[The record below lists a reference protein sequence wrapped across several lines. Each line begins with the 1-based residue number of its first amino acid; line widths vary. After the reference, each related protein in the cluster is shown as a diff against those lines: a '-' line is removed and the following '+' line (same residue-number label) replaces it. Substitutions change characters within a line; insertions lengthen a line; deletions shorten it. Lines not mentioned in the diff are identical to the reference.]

1 MNKKHFEK
9 LTPINNV
16 ELGIYED
23 ALNFVFENDD
33 IKNIAV
39 TGAYGAGKSSVI
51 ESYKYR
57 YKEIKFLNISLA
69 NFDEINQEDSEN
81 AINENL
87 GKHENDKIKNVK
99 KHKTASVKESVL
111 EGKILNQLIHKI
123 DSSKIPQTNFKV
135 KQKISNRNIIK
146 LTLLSLVYILSA
158 FYMYFYNTWNNY
170 VEGLQ
175 GYKLLGILKFTTNW
189 SGLFIS
195 GLILSIL
202 SGIVV
207 FNIIKFEK
215 NRNIFKKL
223 KFQGNE
229 IEIFEKSEES
239 YFDKYLNEVLYI
251 FDNSNVD
258 VIVFEDMDRYNV
270 NQIFQRLREINNL
283 INSKRIKEKN
293 KPLRFVYLLRD
304 DIFISKDRTKFFDFI
319 IPIVPVVDSS
329 NSYDQFIKH
338 LKAGEVFEKFDEYF
352 LQQISLYVDDMRILK
367 NIYNEFM
374 IYNSR
379 ISTTEQTYN
388 KLLAIIVYKNI
399 FPRDFSD
406 TQNNIGFVSTLFNS
420 KEEIIKSNIN
430 SINSEIKKLQDIISR
445 CNNEHVK
452 NLDELGKL
460 FTKYHYL
467 RGDYIDDGDSEY
479 INRKQAIDVRNND
492 QIDDLKNK
500 IKKLEARRL
509 ELKNKKVKDL
519 INRQNID
526 AIFSLN
532 YKNFLNEENDFKEIK
547 GSQYFGL
554 IRFLI
559 RNGHI
564 DETYEDYIT
573 YFYPNSLTANDKM
586 FLRSVTD
593 KSAKDWNYK
602 IDNHKLVLSKLRK
615 VDFLEIETLNFSLFN
630 YILENR
636 NEHEESLITIIDQL
650 KNKKHF
656 KFVEQYFDYSSYHS
670 IPCTLVINKYWTT
683 FLKEM
688 INESKFRYDNQK
700 EYILLT
706 IYWSSIDIIDKIN
719 KDNILTETI
728 SSDTMFLNIKEPDLE
743 KLIPELLRIG
753 VKFKNLNY
761 EKSHKD
767 LFKAV
772 YQNNLYELT
781 FENISLMLRKI
792 YGIKSGND
800 ILHKNY
806 SLLYKGKTSKL
817 YEYVNENIKEYM
829 SLLLDN
835 CEGEIKDAP
844 EAAIEIINNENISIQ
859 NRSLYVQ
866 YLETELQS
874 LKDIK
879 ELNLWDSLLIHN
891 VIKYSEDNILYYF
904 FEKGKKLD
912 ETLVNFINGN
922 DKSLKFLI
930 KHIDSILGKNSTPLL
945 FDEVIICDKI
955 HDNKYKNMLAHL
967 NFYYDTFEIVGISE
981 SKVKILI
988 DLGIIKMTADNV
1000 EFMKENYESQFL
1012 YFIIK
1017 NIDKY
1022 VDNVMEDK
1030 PLSYEDLISILELDV
1045 EDSFK
1050 IKLISNT
1057 DESILVINKNY
1068 SEEIIKYILQH
1079 NFDESE
1085 LRNLIKSYEK
1095 RSDSLKKVLREIS
1108 LTYIETII
1116 QENIKLPLDIFKYL
1130 IQENITT
1137 DNKFMIL
1144 IANMDSYSREQ
1155 CEEFIKRIGSKEHEK
1170 LFTTGRPKLEVN
1182 EINEAILEKFKVKG
1196 WISSFQEAENGI
1208 YKIYGKNLKKE
1219 TIDPILL

>member
-189 SGLFIS
+189 YGLFVS

-293 KPLRFVYLLRD
+293 KPLRFIYLLRD

-338 LKAGEVFEKFDEYF
+338 LKAGEVFEKFDEHF

-379 ISTTEQTYN
+379 INTTEQTYN

-406 TQNNIGFVSTLFNS
+406 TQNNIGFVSTLLNN
-420 KEEIIKSNIN
+420 KEEIL
-430 SINSEIKKLQDIISR
+430 SINIKYIDDKIKEIKEKKEA
-445 CNNEHVK
+445 CNNEHLK
-452 NLDELGKL
+452 NEDELMKIYGRQNGYGEWVITNNK
-460 FTKYHYL
+460 
-467 RGDYIDDGDSEY
+467 EY
-479 INRKQAIDVRNND
+479 IKRKELIDIINSGNIKDLDNEVRGLEYEKSK
-492 QIDDLKNK
+492 LKSEK
-500 IKKLEARRL
+500 IK
-509 ELKNKKVKDL
+509 
-519 INRQNID
+519 NIITRENVD
-526 AIFSLN
+526 DIFRIS
-532 YKNFLNEENDFKEIK
+532 YKNNLNEKNDFKEIRR
-547 GSQYFGL
+547 SQYFGL

-559 RNGHI
+559 WNGYI
-564 DETYEDYIT
+564 DETYEDYMT
-573 YFYPNSLTANDKM
+573 YFYPNSLTTNDKM

-593 KSAKDWNYK
+593 KVAKDWNYN
-602 IDNHKLVLSKLRK
+602 IDNHKLVLSRLRE
-615 VDFLEIETLNFSLFN
+615 VDFLETETLNFSLF
-630 YILENR
+630 YHIMGK
-636 NEHEESLITIIDQL
+636 ESEYKLFLINFIEQL
-650 KNKKHF
+650 KSKRSF
-656 KFVEQYFDYSSYHS
+656 MFVESYFNSQYSSVM
-670 IPCTLVINKYWTT
+670 CTLVINKYWTT

-688 INESKFRYDNQK
+688 INESKFSYDNQK

-706 IYWSSIDIIDKIN
+706 LYWSSIEVIDKIN
-719 KDNILTETI
+719 EDNILTETI
-728 SSDTMFLNIKEPDLE
+728 SSDTIFLDIKEPNLE

-767 LFKAV
+767 LFESV
-772 YQNNLYELT
+772 YKNKLYEFT

-792 YGIKSGND
+792 YKISSEND

-806 SLLYKGKTSKL
+806 SLFYKGKTSKL
-817 YEYVNENIKEYM
+817 YEYVDEKIEEYM
-829 SLLLDN
+829 SLLLNN
-835 CEGEIKDAP
+835 CERKIKDDS
-844 EAAIEIINNENISIQ
+844 EAAIEIINNENITIS
-859 NRSLYVQ
+859 NRDLYIQ
-866 YLETELQS
+866 YLETELEA

-879 ELNLWDSLLIHN
+879 ESKLWDSLLRHN
-891 VIKYSEDNILYYF
+891 VLKYSEDNILYYF

-922 DKSLKFLI
+922 DKPLKFLV
-930 KHIDSILGKNSTPLL
+930 KEIDSTFGEDSASSL
-945 FDEVIICDKI
+945 FDEVILLDTI
-955 HDNKYKNMLAHL
+955 HDHKYKNMLADL
-967 NFYYDTFEIVGISE
+967 NFYYDNFDIIEIPE

-988 DLGIIKMTADNV
+988 DLGIIKMTAENV
-1000 EFMKENYESQFL
+1000 EFMKENYQSQFI

-1030 PLSYEDLISILELDV
+1030 PLSDEDLISILELDV

-1057 DESILVINKNY
+1057 YDSIQVINKNY
-1068 SEEIIKYILQH
+1068 SEDIVKYILQH

-1085 LRNLIKSYEK
+1085 LSNLIKSYEK
-1095 RSDSLKKVLREIS
+1095 QNDSIKEVLRQIS
-1108 LTYIETII
+1108 LTYIDTII
-1116 QENIKLPLDIFKYL
+1116 EENIKLPLDIFKYV

-1196 WISSFQEAENGI
+1196 WISSFQEGENGI
-1208 YKIYGKNLKKE
+1208 YKISRKNIQKGSLD
-1219 TIDPILL
+1219 TILL